1 MKVNRTGVIA
11 SVSGAALTLLYLS
24 ALIRGIITGAIFPA
38 TSIEA
43 AILGTLLTRLLVI
56 LAIPRLRRSSSL
68 ALNIMSV
75 EVLLLPVLVLISLTT
90 SDPLYLQ
97 LIREIFFAWPAAF
110 MAVSPLYTIP
120 KLVQRVAVG
129 SSLSTVI
136 PALTSLFALLAF
148 LDLGLGNGASGIGLS
163 NVTKFAL
170 LSAAGANSPLALP
183 TEMIVAG
190 VASYASMI
198 FFALRRDSGVPV
210 TDSILGMASAGT
222 LLALVWGIG
231 LSYVT
236 SSAQLVFGVP
246 ALVLVGLIWGLSR
259 AR

>member
-1 MKVNRTGVIA
+1 MKLSWTLVIA
-11 SVSGAALTLLYLS
+11 SASGAALTLLYLS
-24 ALIRGIITGAIFPA
+24 AVIRGVITGAIFPA

-43 AILGTLLTRLLVI
+43 AILGTLLARLLVI
-56 LAIPRLRRSSSL
+56 MAVPRLRRSSSL
-68 ALNIMSV
+68 ALNIMSA

-90 SDPLYLQ
+90 ADPLYLQ

-120 KLVQRVAVG
+120 KLVQRISAG

-136 PALTSLFALLAF
+136 PSLTSLFALLAF
-148 LDLGLGNGASGIGLS
+148 LDLGLGNGASGTGLS

-170 LSAAGANSPLALP
+170 LSAAGTSSSFALP
-183 TEMIVAG
+183 TEIAVTG
-190 VASYASMI
+190 VAAYASMI
-198 FFALRRDSGVPV
+198 FYALRRDSGAFF
-210 TDSILGMASAGT
+210 TDSILGIAAAGT
-222 LLALVWGIG
+222 LLALVWAFVV
-231 LSYVT
+231 SYLT

-246 ALVLVGLIWGLSR
+246 ALILVGLTWGLSR